1 MSGSVAIYSKFVLQ
15 NVRKWHPERLKMVT
29 GSSLGALGTP
39 LRGLGAV
46 LGSPSTVLRARGALL
61 GPLWGHLGGAW
72 EAFGLVFGGSEG
84 PWNYFF
90 ESFCRP
96 EKRS

>member
-1 MSGSVAIYSKFVLQ
+1 MVA
-15 NVRKWHPERLKMVT
+15 

-46 LGSPSTVLRARGALL
+46 LGRPSTVLRARGPLL

-72 EAFGLVFGGSEG
+72 EALGLVLGGSEG
-84 PWNYFF
+84 PWSYFF
-90 ESFCRP
+90 ESFLSSREAFEAKTAKILKMLTCPTRI
-96 EKRS
+96 